1 LSRVTLR
8 AANLLLLS
16 GAVFLFASDWKGKA
30 FPNWSEDA
38 VLELLTDSPW
48 AKPRTVH
55 FTWTKRGEQPFTYK
69 DVPGADHGPQT
80 PIGSPVGGI
89 GAPKPKMPDRADIIV
104 RWASALP
111 VRHAK
116 ALYRQRERNLDDSK
130 LNALIGAPAP
140 DYVLEIFGIPA
151 LVAHQGT
158 DTVAAVVKDSVH
170 LRTRAGK
177 DLRPSRVEVTLDGM
191 NLDIRVHFSRK
202 DPIQLADKEI
212 EVAGDIQVFEF
223 KEKFKVSAMVYQG
236 HLEI

>member
-1 LSRVTLR
+1 MPRVTVR
-8 AANLLLLS
+8 AAQALLLLGAS
-16 GAVFLFASDWKGKA
+16 GVLASDWKGKA
-30 FPNWSEDA
+30 FPNWSENA

-55 FTWTKRGEQPFTYK
+55 FTWTRRGEQPLTYK
-69 DVPGADHGPQT
+69 DVPGADHGPQR

-130 LNALIGAPAP
+130 LNALIGAPDP

-177 DLRPSRVEVTLDGM
+177 DLRPSRVEVLLDGI
-191 NLDIRVHFSRK
+191 NLDIRIHFSRQ
-202 DPIQLADKEI
+202 DPIQLVDKEI
-212 EVAGDIQVFEF
+212 EVTGDIQVFEVR
-223 KEKFKVSAMVYQG
+223 ERFKVSSMMYQG